1 MLKNLMTAEKAS
13 RRYVCNSK
21 PRPDMI
27 CVVNSAASSAYWASG
42 QKGPLKKSYAAEQ
55 RKAPPVSYARLWAY
69 TKHPIKGLRQIAS
82 PALCYLQKTTK
93 IRILTDTNAGSPK
106 VIPLCDKCSKYRPS
120 VVRARD
126 RCCVDVHIIC
136 FVCLQSC
143 LECTEDYCSACFIR
157 LHQNG
162 ALADHHASPILQQV
176 QPLPPS
182 SRLFTRKLHFLRLT
196 QQNNGG
202 ETNV

>member
-1 MLKNLMTAEKAS
+1 MEERLAVLKNLMTAEKAS

-55 RKAPPVSYARLWAY
+55 RKAPPVSYPRLWAY

-106 VIPLCDKCSKYRPS
+106 IIPLCDKCSKYRPS

-126 RCCVDVHIIC
+126 RCCMLYAS
-136 FVCLQSC
+136 FA
-143 LECTEDYCSACFIR
+143 CSHASSARRITAPPALFAFIR
-157 LHQNG
+157 T
-162 ALADHHASPILQQV
+162 ALWPTITRVPYCNRYSPSPP
-176 QPLPPS
+176 PLVYS
-182 SRLFTRKLHFLRLT
+182 QGNYIS
-196 QQNNGG
+196 
-202 ETNV
+202 